1 MLSFWKMYKIIKES
15 DFEKQKKMI
24 DALPEKEKQ
33 KLIKQAEK
41 ISKYSSKKNENP

>member
-1 MLSFWKMYKIIKES
+1 MLSFWKMYKILKEE

-24 DALPEKEKQ
+24 DELPEKEKQ

-41 ISKYSSKKNENP
+41 ISKHSVKK